1 MGRLRKFNES
11 SSEAEFDTIK
21 DILLE
26 IKDKYQG
33 IDGQILQVEKD
44 DGVTMFSGH
53 KGTIV
58 YIIELNCDE
67 IKVQG
72 VPDSI
77 EHWRFKQ
84 EFTGV
89 ILNCC
94 ERLERALSVK
104 VKVPNLQDFDHW
116 QYSPLRIYL
125 IKLDI

>member
-1 MGRLRKFNES
+1 MRRLRKFNES
-11 SSEAEFDTIK
+11 SESEFDIIK

-26 IKDKYQG
+26 IRDKYVD
-33 IDGQILQVEKD
+33 IDGQILQIEKAD
-44 DGVTMFSGH
+44 GSTMFGGLKGIIEYMIELDCDGV
-53 KGTIV
+53 
-58 YIIELNCDE
+58 
-67 IKVQG
+67 KVTG

-84 EFTGV
+84 EFTKV
-89 ILNCC
+89 ILDCC